1 MLTLFLRLWRFRG
14 NKRSCQPPLRIAEKG
29 VTDLRVSCLQMNMRL
44 GFPDENFAHAADLI
58 HAAMVAKPDVLVLPE
73 TWNTGFFPKEN
84 LSQLSDRNGELTKVR
99 IGALAKQHQ
108 VNIVAGSVSNVRN
121 GKVFNTAMVFDRS
134 GACVASY
141 DKTHLFSPMGEN
153 DYYTPGDHLCT
164 FSLDGIHC
172 GLVIC
177 YDIRFPELA
186 RSLALQGIDVLFVVS
201 QWPKARIPHLRSLTT
216 ARAIENQVFVVC
228 CNSCGTAGETVYG
241 GNSAVIEPFGEP
253 LTLAGETEIIVS
265 ANLNMQI
272 LETIRSNIPVFQDR
286 RPKLY
291 QL

>member
-1 MLTLFLRLWRFRG
+1 M
-14 NKRSCQPPLRIAEKG
+14 
-29 VTDLRVSCLQMNMRL
+29 RVACLQMKMLL
-44 GFPDENFAHAADLI
+44 GQPAENFAHAEELI

-73 TWNTGFFPKEN
+73 TWNTGFFPKEE
-84 LSQLSDRNGELTKVR
+84 LLQLSDRDGEMVKAR
-99 IGALAKQHQ
+99 IGALAEQHH

-153 DYYTPGDHLCT
+153 DYYTPGDHLCS
-164 FSLDGIHC
+164 FSLDGIRC

-177 YDIRFPELA
+177 YDIRFPELV

-201 QWPKARIPHLRSLTT
+201 QWPKERIYHLRSLTT
-216 ARAIENQVFVVC
+216 ARAIENQMFVVC

-241 GNSAVIEPFGEP
+241 GNSAVIDPLGET

-265 ANLNMQI
+265 TSLDMQT
-272 LETIRSNIPVFQDR
+272 LGKIRGSIPVFRDR
-286 RPKLY
+286 RPDLY
-291 QL
+291 HI